1 MCRRAK
7 MAGLGNMKK
16 VVNRSDLEYS
26 RIGKT
31 VQQRGR
37 R

>member
-7 MAGLGNMKK
+7 MTGLGNMKK
-16 VVNRSDLEYS
+16 VVSHSDREYA

-31 VQQRGR
+31 VQNRGR